1 MSESESF
8 LEGNHLVAGGN
19 PPSISELLFS
29 SDDNEVGAGADMA
42 HALRFS
48 STGKSP
54 RMLCFGGH
62 TYHNESHETVMFSE
76 ATTTTP
82 QIPGVTCSD
91 SSSASSG
98 DNCNSTINAIST
110 ISRSNRKRYGSSQ
123 EVTVKSTKTIAKT
136 NLRSQR
142 TSKKTKTENPRTTGN
157 AMVKEKREKAG
168 DRITSLQQLVS
179 PFGKTDTAS
188 VLHEATGYIRF
199 LQDQVKVLCSP
210 YLQNLPEGGEIGGK
224 EPIKNLCS
232 RGLCL
237 VPVDCTVHL
246 ASSNGADFWSPVPM
260 GNNYSS
266 LTSSQHYM
274 AEKNRK
280 LQDQFEAEASTSSH
294 SGSSPG
300 KLIFQGV
307 HIFIDGFTIPSNQEL
322 RAYMLKY
329 GGRFANY
336 FSRHQVTHII
346 CSNLPDRIPYQL
358 NQLANN
364 QPKLSAFFTLKSN
377 PVLENV
383 LTDEVCQVN
392 LDPFLKGGTTKDA
405 CISKVDEPMRFAEQA
420 GELLDDPNH
429 QFEELNSSSGKSA
442 EVKMAEFG
450 SSDAED
456 GNSVNSKH
464 QSGPVLFSSASGYCL
479 RNQSS
484 DGSLSSEPGGPSNR
498 HHSTLGDPNFVENYF
513 KSSRLHFIGTWRSR
527 YRKRFPSSSSELKCR
542 SSDLNTSANSDKSTI
557 IHIDMDCFFVS
568 VVIRNHPELHD
579 KPVAVCHSDNPK
591 GTAEIS
597 SANYPARNYGVKAG
611 IFVRDAKALCP
622 QLVIFP
628 YNFKAYEEV
637 ADQFYSIL
645 HKHCH
650 KVQAIS
656 CDEAFLDITEKDM
669 GDPELLASTI
679 RKEIF
684 NTTRCTASAG
694 IAGNMLMARLAT
706 RSAKPNGQCYI
717 PSVSVDEYLHKLPI
731 KALPGIGHVLE
742 EKLKKQN
749 VWTCGQLR
757 LISKESLQK
766 DFGLKTGEMLWNYS
780 RGVDNRLVGNIKESK
795 TIGAEVN
802 WGIRFKDPQ
811 DSQCFLL
818 NLCKEVSF
826 RLQGCGV
833 QGRKFT
839 LKIKKRRKDADE
851 PAKYMGCGDC
861 ENLSHSMTVSI
872 ATDDV
877 EVLQR
882 ITKQL
887 FGSFCL
893 DVEDIRGVGL
903 QVSKLENADPSKQA
917 PERNSL
923 RSWLTSTTTEK
934 ACSMNGM
941 TKERA
946 RMDSEVKNMIG
957 TSGQLF
963 PGNTGFSAQV
973 ESNSSS
979 GISAPPPLSHLDMGV
994 VKGLPAELF
1003 SELNEIYGGKL
1014 TDFIAK
1020 SSVASENVNS
1030 YPSTHSAEGEELA
1043 VDGVEGPLAS
1053 DMIPL
1058 DFIVVENRAKQHMIE
1073 EAQPAPSWA
1082 GLQSEAI
1089 CSVSPN
1095 NTDLMPSSL
1104 SQVDVSVLQQ
1114 LPEELRG
1121 DILGQLPA
1129 HRKQELTSN
1138 AGSHLSENP
1147 EGALNIKI
1155 TENQSNSTASVL
1167 NTNLW
1172 IGSPPQWVDKFTI
1185 SSCLILKTLA
1195 ELYCTLGSTG
1205 RLSPILQRIISECL
1219 YPLDEN
1225 SDACGE
1231 EATYDLC
1238 ELFKQYVKLKM
1249 ELDLEEIYFSR
1260 LTEQIN
1266 RHVHRHSVSVQ
1277 SIEAKRIYWF
1287 EVTCQLL

>member
-1 MSESESF
+1 MSF
-8 LEGNHLVAGGN
+8 D
-19 PPSISELLFS
+19 S
-29 SDDNEVGAGADMA
+29 S
-42 HALRFS
+42 R
-48 STGKSP
+48 
-54 RMLCFGGH
+54 
-62 TYHNESHETVMFSE
+62 
-76 ATTTTP
+76 
-82 QIPGVTCSD
+82 
-91 SSSASSG
+91 SSSANSSRKSKRG
-98 DNCNSTINAIST
+98 LNNSNSSNNQNSKQKTLGMGWGANSLSS
-110 ISRSNRKRYGSSQ
+110 SRSSF
-123 EVTVKSTKTIAKT
+123 
-136 NLRSQR
+136 RS
-142 TSKKTKTENPRTTGN
+142 
-157 AMVKEKREKAG
+157 
-168 DRITSLQQLVS
+168 S
-179 PFGKTDTAS
+179 PF
-188 VLHEATGYIRF
+188 
-199 LQDQVKVLCSP
+199 
-210 YLQNLPEGGEIGGK
+210 
-224 EPIKNLCS
+224 
-232 RGLCL
+232 
-237 VPVDCTVHL
+237 
-246 ASSNGADFWSPVPM
+246 SNFGS
-260 GNNYSS
+260 
-266 LTSSQHYM
+266 YM
-274 AEKNRK
+274 VEKNRK
-280 LQDQFEAEASTSSH
+280 LQHQFEAEASTSHH
-294 SGSSPG
+294 SGSSSG

-307 HIFIDGFTIPSNQEL
+307 SIFIDGFTIPSNQEL

-336 FSRHQVTHII
+336 FSSHQVTHII
-346 CSNLPDRIPYQL
+346 CSSLPDSKIKNLRSFSGGLPVVKPAWILDSIVANKLLSWIPYQL
-358 NQLANN
+358 NQLASN

-377 PVLENV
+377 PVPENV

-392 LDPFLKGGTTKDA
+392 LDPILKGGTTKDA
-405 CISKVDEPMRFAEQA
+405 YISEVDEPMRFAEQA
-420 GELLDDPNH
+420 GKLLDDPNH
-429 QFEELNSSSGKSA
+429 QLKELNSSSGKSA

-450 SSDAED
+450 SSDAEY

-464 QSGPVLFSSASGYCL
+464 QSGPDQFSSSVSGYCL
-479 RNQSS
+479 HNQSS
-484 DGSLSSEPGGPSNR
+484 DGSLSSEPSGPSNR
-498 HHSTLGDPNFVENYF
+498 RHSTLGDPNFVENYF

-527 YRKRFPSSSSELKCR
+527 YRKRFPSSSSEFKCR
-542 SSDLNTSANSDKSTI
+542 SSDLNTSDNSNKSTI
-557 IHIDMDCFFVS
+557 IHVDMDCFFVS

-637 ADQFYSIL
+637 ADQLYNIL

-684 NTTRCTASAG
+684 DTTGCTASAG

-706 RSAKPNGQCYI
+706 RSAKPNGQCHI
-717 PSVSVDEYLHKLPI
+717 PSVSVDEHLHKLPI

-780 RGVDNRLVGNIKESK
+780 RGVDNRLVGNIQESK

-802 WGIRFKDPQ
+802 WGVRFKDLQ

-826 RLQGCGV
+826 RLQGCRL
-833 QGRKFT
+833 QGRTFT

-861 ENLSHSMTVSI
+861 ENLSHSMTVPN

-893 DVEDIRGVGL
+893 DVKDIRGVGL
-903 QVSKLENADPSKQA
+903 QVSKLENADPSKQVL
-917 PERNSL
+917 ERNSL
-923 RSWLTSTTTEK
+923 RSWLTSSSATTEK
-934 ACSMNGM
+934 GCSINSMD
-941 TKERA
+941 KERV
-946 RMDSEVKNMIG
+946 RIDSEVKNMIG

-963 PGNTGFSAQV
+963 PDQTGFSAQV
-973 ESNSSS
+973 DNDSSS

-994 VKGLPAELF
+994 VKSLPAELF

-1020 SSVASENVNS
+1020 SSVASENTNS
-1030 YPSTHSAEGEELA
+1030 YPSTPSAEGQELA
-1043 VDGVEGPLAS
+1043 VDGGEGPLAS

-1058 DFIVVENRAKQHMIE
+1058 DFIMVENRAKQHMIE
-1073 EAQPAPSWA
+1073 EAQAAPSGA
-1082 GLQSEAI
+1082 GLQNEAI

-1095 NTDLMPSSL
+1095 NTDLMPLSL

-1138 AGSHLSENP
+1138 AGSHPLSENP
-1147 EGALNIKI
+1147 EGALIIKI
-1155 TENQSNSTASVL
+1155 TENQSNSIASVL

-1172 IGSPPQWVDKFTI
+1172 IGSPPRWVDKFTV
-1185 SSCLILKTLA
+1185 SSCLISKTLA
-1195 ELYCTLGSTG
+1195 ELYYKLGSTG
-1205 RLSPILQRIISECL
+1205 SLSPILQRIISECL

-1225 SDACGE
+1225 SDACDE

-1249 ELDLEEIYFSR
+1249 ELDLEEIYVCFCLLRR
-1260 LTEQIN
+1260 LTTKSKVLLQVYNI
-1266 RHVHRHSVSVQ
+1266 VFPYLQASVGENYGGGLH
-1277 SIEAKRIYWF
+1277 I
-1287 EVTCQLL
+1287 

>member
-1 MSESESF
+1 MS
-8 LEGNHLVAGGN
+8 
-19 PPSISELLFS
+19 
-29 SDDNEVGAGADMA
+29 
-42 HALRFS
+42 
-48 STGKSP
+48 
-54 RMLCFGGH
+54 
-62 TYHNESHETVMFSE
+62 Y
-76 ATTTTP
+76 
-82 QIPGVTCSD
+82 D
-91 SSSASSG
+91 SSRSAA
-98 DNCNSTINAIST
+98 NT
-110 ISRSNRKRYGSSQ
+110 SR
-123 EVTVKSTKTIAKT
+123 KSK
-136 NLRSQR
+136 
-142 TSKKTKTENPRTTGN
+142 
-157 AMVKEKREKAG
+157 
-168 DRITSLQQLVS
+168 
-179 PFGKTDTAS
+179 
-188 VLHEATGYIRF
+188 
-199 LQDQVKVLCSP
+199 
-210 YLQNLPEGGEIGGK
+210 
-224 EPIKNLCS
+224 
-232 RGLCL
+232 RGL
-237 VPVDCTVHL
+237 DNSN
-246 ASSNGADFWSPVPM
+246 SSNNKNSKQKTLGMAWGPTLCPPLAPPFATLLSPISAGPL
-260 GNNYSS
+260 S
-266 LTSSQHYM
+266 LYYM

-280 LQDQFEAEASTSSH
+280 LQHQFEAEASTSSH

-307 HIFIDGFTIPSNQEL
+307 YIFIDGFTIPSNQEL

-346 CSNLPDRIPYQL
+346 CSNLPDSKIKNLRSFSGGLPVVKPAWILDSIAANKLLSWIPYQL

-383 LTDEVCQVN
+383 LTDEVCQVKQ
-392 LDPFLKGGTTKDA
+392 DPFLKGGTTKDA
-405 CISKVDEPMRFAEQA
+405 CISKVDEPIRFAEQA

-429 QFEELNSSSGKSA
+429 QFEELNTSSGKSS
-442 EVKMAEFG
+442 EVKMVEFG

-464 QSGPVLFSSASGYCL
+464 QSGPGLFSASASGYCL
-479 RNQSS
+479 HNQSS

-557 IHIDMDCFFVS
+557 IHVDMDCFFVS

-622 QLVIFP
+622 QLVIIP

-684 NTTRCTASAG
+684 NTTRCTASVG

-706 RSAKPNGQCYI
+706 GSAKPNGQCYI
-717 PSVSVDEYLHKLPI
+717 PSVSVDEFLYKLPI

-802 WGIRFKDPQ
+802 WGVRFKDLQ

-833 QGRKFT
+833 QGRTFT

-851 PAKYMGCGDC
+851 PVKYMGCGDC

-877 EVLQR
+877 KVLQR

-893 DVEDIRGVGL
+893 DVKDIRGVGL

-934 ACSMNGM
+934 AFRIDSMA
-941 TKERA
+941 KERA
-946 RMDSEVKNMIG
+946 RIDSEVKNLIG

-963 PGNTGFSAQV
+963 SDHTGFSAQV
-973 ESNSSS
+973 DSNSSS
-979 GISAPPPLSHLDMGV
+979 DISAPPPLSHLDMGV

-1020 SSVASENVNS
+1020 SSVASENIYS
-1030 YPSTHSAEGEELA
+1030 YPSTHSAEGQELA
-1043 VDGVEGPLAS
+1043 VDGGEGPLAS

-1058 DFIVVENRAKQHMIE
+1058 DFIMVENRAKQHMIE
-1073 EAQPAPSWA
+1073 EEQAAPSWA

-1095 NTDLMPSSL
+1095 NNDLMPLSL

-1167 NTNLW
+1167 NSNLW
-1172 IGSPPQWVDKFTI
+1172 SGSPPQWVDKFTV

-1205 RLSPILQRIISECL
+1205 SLSPILQRIISECL

-1249 ELDLEEIYFSR
+1249 ELDLEEIYVCFCLLKR
-1260 LTEQIN
+1260 LTTKSKFFLQVYDI
-1266 RHVHRHSVSVQ
+1266 VFPYLQASVGENYGGGLH
-1277 SIEAKRIYWF
+1277 I
-1287 EVTCQLL
+1287 